1 MSEGE
6 QQGEREQEAEARTN
20 EQDPKVSP
28 KVWIASL
35 SDYNAGHLHG
45 AWVAADQEEDDIW
58 DGINEVLRTSR
69 EPGAEEWAVFDY
81 EGFGPLRLSEYE
93 TIERISRL
101 GLGIAE
107 HGVAFS
113 AFANFLGHSDLELL
127 DQFEDC
133 YLGQWDSVRAY
144 AEDYLDACGV
154 EGLLD
159 KHVPD
164 TIRAYVHADAEALA
178 RDMEFEGAVLAVEDS
193 ETGGVFLFH
202 PP

>member
-6 QQGEREQEAEARTN
+6 QQREQEPASR
-20 EQDPKVSP
+20 EQEPKDSP

-45 AWVAADQEEDDIW
+45 AWVEADQEPDDIW
-58 DGINEVLRTSR
+58 AGINEVLRSSK

-93 TIERISRL
+93 TVERISRL
-101 GLGIAE
+101 GRGIGE
-107 HGVAFS
+107 HGEAFA
-113 AFANFLGHSDLELL
+113 AFANFLGGEDELL

-133 YLGQWDSVRAY
+133 YSGQWESAVDCVEEFLEDAGIDRILDDAVPGYLRDYVR
-144 AEDYLDACGV
+144 V
-154 EGLLD
+154 
-159 KHVPD
+159 D
-164 TIRAYVHADAEALA
+164 TEALA
-178 RDMEFEGAVLAVEDS
+178 RDMEFEGSLLSVET
-193 ETGGVFLFH
+193 EGGVFLFH